1 MVNCKACGKEIAKGV
16 KKCPHCGKDQ
26 RNFFMRY
33 KIITGILVIVLLIGI
48 GGDDELSSSVIT
60 ENTETIKTTEDAVK
74 NNSEVSETSPKE
86 NVDQVEKNQEEQK
99 EDVKEKSVPREYK
112 AALDKAEIYSDT
124 MYMSKVGIYKQ
135 LISEYGEGFPEEA
148 AQYAIDNIVTDWKR
162 NALEKARIYA
172 DEMSMSD
179 SSIYEQLISEHG
191 EGFTKEEAQYAID
204 NL

>member
-26 RNFFMRY
+26 RNFFMRH
-33 KIITGILVIVLLIGI
+33 KIITGILVIVLLVGI
-48 GGDDELSSSVIT
+48 SGNDEPLSSVIT

-74 NNSEVSETSPKE
+74 NNSEVSETSLKE

-99 EDVKEKSVPREYK
+99 EDVKEESVPREYK
-112 AALDKAEIYSDT
+112 AALNKAEIYSDT
-124 MYMSKVGIYKQ
+124 MYMSKVGIYEQ

-148 AQYAIDNIVTDWKR
+148 AQYAIDNIATDWKR

>member
-86 NVDQVEKNQEEQK
+86 NVDQVEQK